1 MSPHAPT
8 PSDTAALPSLDT
20 AFGPDPYPRYAQL
33 REAAP
38 VHQVLGPDGVPI
50 WLVTRYADARAALA
64 DPRLSLDRRNA
75 APGKYAGLSLPP
87 VLDANLLNMD
97 GADHSRLRRLVAPA
111 FSAARMDALRDRVRE
126 VAAGLLADA
135 ARQSGP
141 VDLVEAYAAPLS
153 LTLLCDILG
162 VDRAESRRFHGW
174 TALLLAP
181 ATATRAQLQ
190 EALEGVVASLAR
202 QIAAKRA
209 EPGADLLSALVTAH
223 DGDDRLSAD
232 ELLSLA
238 FLLLLAGYE
247 NTISAITATV
257 LAVVTEPGLRQRVA
271 ADPAVVPALVEEVI
285 RHDGPVELAIRRFP
299 VEDLEIGGV
308 LIPAGEP
315 VLIAVGSAHRDPDAF
330 DDPDALSPERP
341 RTGSGHL
348 GFGHGPHYCLG
359 AALAR
364 LETTTALSV
373 LLEQHPEA
381 VLALPREELRR
392 RPSIRTRGLAALP
405 VLLDPAQGEPAQDEA
420 AQGEAAQDEPAGP
433 AADGAGVGRA

>member
-1 MSPHAPT
+1 MSPDAPT
-8 PSDTAALPSLDT
+8 PSDTAALPSLDA
-20 AFGPDPYPRYAQL
+20 AFGPDPYPGYAKL
-33 REAAP
+33 REAGP

-97 GADHSRLRRLVAPA
+97 GMDHSRLRRLVAPA
-111 FSAARMDALRDRVRE
+111 FSAARMDALRGRVHD
-126 VAAGLLADA
+126 VAVELLASA
-135 ARQSGP
+135 GQRSGP

-162 VDRAESRRFHGW
+162 VDRAESERFHGW

-181 ATATRAQLQ
+181 ATATRAQLK

-209 EPGADLLSALVTAH
+209 EPGEDLLSALVTAH

-247 NTISAITATV
+247 NTVSAITASV
-257 LAVVTEPGLRQRVA
+257 LAVLTEPGLRERVS
-271 ADPAVVPALVEEVI
+271 ADPGLVPALVEEVI
-285 RHDGPVELAIRRFP
+285 RYDGPVELAIRRFP

-308 LIPAGEP
+308 RIPAGEP
-315 VLIAVGSAHRDPDAF
+315 VLIAIGSAHRDPDAF
-330 DDPDALSPERP
+330 ERPDELSPERP
-341 RTGSGHL
+341 RNGTGHL

-364 LETTTALSV
+364 LETTTALTV
-373 LLEQHPEA
+373 LLERHPQAALA
-381 VLALPREELRR
+381 VPPADLRR
-392 RPSIRTRGLAALP
+392 RPSIRTRGLAGLP
-405 VLLDPAQGEPAQDEA
+405 VLL
-420 AQGEAAQDEPAGP
+420 GP
-433 AADGAGVGRA
+433 ASDGAATA